1 MSKDYVAMC
10 VLACIASS
18 SAYAHVM
25 NNGACPSEL
34 SANSA
39 CVQLEN
45 LGEVDISMQ
54 AMTPFED
61 GTRITNPGKQA
72 FYQFRTLRSTSKVV
86 LLPNFTDALMDETCK
101 LFDWANQLAQGQKVV
116 IADLTPAQYPYAFG
130 YKHVSGTDQYMMVK
144 CKQ

>member
-1 MSKDYVAMC
+1 MSKNYLTMC

-18 SAYAHVM
+18 SAYARVM

-61 GTRITNPGKQA
+61 GTRTANSGKQA
-72 FYQFRTLRSTSKVV
+72 FYQFRTLRATSKVI
-86 LLPNFTDALMDETCK
+86 LLPNFTDALMDETCS
-101 LFDWANQLAQGQKVV
+101 LFDWGNQLAQGQKVV
-116 IADLTPAQYPYAFG
+116 ISDLTPAQYHYSFG
-130 YKHVSGTDQYMMVK
+130 YKHVSGTDKYMMVN